1 MSQLSV
7 LVTGATG
14 NQGGAVV
21 DHLLDKNVEVHG
33 LTRSP
38 DSDAAQALEDR
49 GVTVVEGD
57 LSDKDTL
64 KPLISDVDGVYCVTQ
79 LIEYDDEVEQGTT
92 MAEAAAEVGVD
103 HFVFSSAAGAE
114 RDTGIPHFDSKY
126 EIENRIRD
134 LDLPAT
140 IVRPAVFMQNFE
152 NLEMMR
158 EPLLDGTLAMGLN
171 HGVPLQLVDIDDIG
185 AFVAEAFDDPDRYV
199 GEAVELASDELT
211 LQAMAVRLS
220 DITETD
226 IDVTSVP
233 VDEIKEQMGE
243 DLGMMFQWF
252 NEHGYEADLPE
263 LRASHDIEFSRFETF
278 LSENGWNSKLD

>member
-1 MSQLSV
+1 MSQQSV
-7 LVTGATG
+7 LVAGATG

-21 DHLLDKNVEVHG
+21 DHLLDKDVEVHG

-38 DSDAAQALEDR
+38 DSDAAQALKDR
-49 GVTVVEGD
+49 GVTAVEGD
-57 LSDKDTL
+57 LNDKDSL

-79 LIEYDDEVEQGTT
+79 LGGYDDEVEQGTN

-103 HFVFSSAAGAE
+103 HFVFSSLAGAE

-126 EIENRIRD
+126 EIETRIHD

-140 IVRPAVFMQNFE
+140 IVRPTFFMQNFE
-152 NLEMMR
+152 NLEMMH
-158 EPLLDGTLAMGLN
+158 EPLLDGTLALALN
-171 HGVPLQLVDIDDIG
+171 HGIPLQLIDVDDIG
-185 AFVAEAFDDPDRYV
+185 AFVAEAFTDPDRYV

-220 DITETD
+220 DIMGTD
-226 IDVTSVP
+226 VDVTSIP

-243 DLGMMFQWF
+243 DFGLMFQWF
-252 NEHGYEADLPE
+252 NEHGFEADLPE

-278 LSENGWNSKLD
+278 LSESGWGE